1 MENFSQVSAL
11 PLSSISR
18 PPKSHNSYFN
28 FSYVFLLQV
37 DELKELLST
46 KKDELEKLQER
57 ENTLNT
63 TLNNTIGDGN
73 KFETFLIKVYKKKIK
88 RVKKK
93 TSNEGERKT
102 TCLTKGSCL
111 GEYLFFMES

>member
-1 MENFSQVSAL
+1 MNDQEILWFPIIYFFS
-11 PLSSISR
+11 
-18 PPKSHNSYFN
+18 
-28 FSYVFLLQV
+28 QV

-57 ENTLNT
+57 ENTLTT

-73 KFETFLIKVYKKKIK
+73 KFEAFLIKVYKKKIK

-93 TSNEGERKT
+93 TTNEGWSSVAFRFKV
-102 TCLTKGSCL
+102 
-111 GEYLFFMES
+111 